1 MKKMRGDY
9 KPRAIDRVIIGILGV
24 LCATSAAYVVGPWY
38 LDELDD
44 TVDGKSPLYSIF
56 QADTPIM
63 LYGVAL
69 LACGLLLI
77 YASAGR
83 STRRFY
89 TQITSG
95 ALLGGFLL
103 RLYSLIGVLMSLET
117 WRPPNYLSHVATVV
131 ALGAYWV
138 WVRVSIRTVQ

>member
-1 MKKMRGDY
+1 MF
-9 KPRAIDRVIIGILGV
+9 GILGV
-24 LCATSAAYVVGPWY
+24 LCVTSATYVVGPWY
-38 LDELDD
+38 LDEWDD
-44 TVDGKSPLYSIF
+44 TVGGKPPLYSIF
-56 QADTPIM
+56 QADAPVM

-89 TQITSG
+89 TQITSW

-103 RLYSLIGVLMSLET
+103 RLYSLIGVLLALET
-117 WRPPNYLSHVATVV
+117 WRPPNYLSHLATVV

-138 WVRVSIRTVQ
+138 WVRVSIRTFQ